1 MTNEEEKQATNNS
14 GTIFKILAGCALFVF
29 VWVLVLGGLVYSQ
42 RKWIY
47 AKFFEGHTEKAI
59 KKTRERFT
67 KEGGLHVFVRLSPTN
82 RKDLEGEKLRNQ
94 VKEVIRNRLDMY
106 GVTDGC
112 ILNKD
117 NETIEVLFPGI
128 SEKEVKKLRQL
139 VLARDLV
146 AFHQLV
152 ENGQSNNAFE
162 LMGKKKPGE
171 TVLPGLAKPSEEAVW
186 YLFSDKV
193 LLGTT
198 DLKYARIGF
207 DSLSGKPKVLIS
219 CTEEGKKRLKE
230 VTTKLIGKRMAIVI
244 GGKVFMAPVI
254 RQAIAGGYAE
264 ITGEFD
270 IEEVR
275 KVVGALKAGCLPCKI
290 TEVKE

>member
-1 MTNEEEKQATNNS
+1 MNNEEEKQATNTS
-14 GTIFKILAGCALFVF
+14 GPILKILAGCALFVF
-29 VWVLVLGGLVYSQ
+29 IWVLILGGLVYSQ

-47 AKFFEGHTEKAI
+47 TKFFEGHTEKAI
-59 KKTRERFT
+59 REARERFA
-67 KEGGLHVFVRLSPTN
+67 KEGGLHLFVRLGQTD
-82 RKDLEGEKLRNQ
+82 RKDLDKEKLQKQ

-112 ILNKD
+112 ILTKD

-128 SEKEVKKLRQL
+128 GEKEVKKLRQL

-146 AFHQLV
+146 SFHQLV
-152 ENGQSNNAFE
+152 ENGQSYNAEE
-162 LMGKKKPGE
+162 LRGKKKSGE
-171 TVLPGLAKPSEEAVW
+171 RLLPGLSKPNEAAVW
-186 YLFSDKV
+186 YLFSEKV
-193 LLGTT
+193 LLGTA

-219 CTEEGKKRLKE
+219 CTEAGKKRLKE

-275 KVVGALKAGCLPCKI
+275 KVVGALKAGCLPCNI
-290 TEVKE
+290 TEVKS